1 MKFLTHIR
9 PRFLISLGA
18 VVALLALVACGS
30 SDQPTAAPGTDSG
43 SQAAAQAQTQ
53 AQEPS
58 QPVPQSQPQAQQQTG
73 TGSREA
79 PAAVPTNTPPA
90 PTISAIV
97 GQGAIGVV
105 PTPVPTATPLAAV
118 EEPAAEPA
126 ISLLKV
132 ARATANNSSID
143 PALGGRG
150 NFGWLEPMYE
160 GMIFFDQ
167 YTDLRPMLAR
177 EWSTNDDFSVWTI
190 QLREEVPFHKGWG
203 TMNATDAVHSLEQ
216 GRRLDA
222 QGNRA
227 PATRELLGRI
237 DLPDG
242 PEGHRIVLNLT
253 ASEPVMLSWLSTNQ
267 NEAVIRNKAVWDQA
281 GGELVDWEPNEA
293 GIQEMQN
300 NPIGTGPYQFE
311 EFQEDQYIL
320 YSPTGYDHWRISPD
334 FPSVK
339 IFFVREAA
347 THLAMLVAEE
357 VHAADVPRDLQ
368 PTAEAQGLKVLRS
381 TTPAMRLLGFFGGL
395 HMPDDSA
402 YDPNAPLSNPKVR
415 EALNLAIDRE
425 EINRTFLKG
434 RGEVMV
440 QSVAHPK
447 FPGWNQDLVAEFNE
461 MYAYD
466 PEKAKALLAEAG
478 YPNGFEMVQK
488 AYPRPGLP
496 EILDMGELVN
506 RYWEEIGVT
515 AKFEPT
521 EPAAV
526 SALVLAKET
535 TNMVYLHTGS
545 YSEPTYAIFGY
556 HYSASKRP
564 RFLDPFIDSKYEE
577 LQKATTLDERSQAIG
592 EVIDFCF
599 RIYCTIPLF
608 WVPAEFTVNPE
619 VIADWK
625 THATFGVRNFEYV
638 EATK

>member
-1 MKFLTHIR
+1 MGTYSGIVSHWVFRAACL
-9 PRFLISLGA
+9 
-18 VVALLALVACGS
+18 VALLTLVACGASAPDAPASGS
-30 SDQPTAAPGTDSG
+30 SSAAAP
-43 SQAAAQAQTQ
+43 QAQTQ
-53 AQEPS
+53 TQDQAQ
-58 QPVPQSQPQAQQQTG
+58 PQSAPRTEAQPQ
-73 TGSREA
+73 EA
-79 PAAVPTNTPPA
+79 APSPTNTPPA
-90 PTISAIV
+90 PTISAVV

-105 PTPVPTATPLAAV
+105 PTPTPAPTATQAPAM
-118 EEPAAEPA
+118 EEPPAEPA
-126 ISLLKV
+126 VTLLKV
-132 ARATANNSSID
+132 ARTTPNTSSLD

-150 NFGWLEPMYE
+150 NFSWLEPMYE

-167 YTDLRPMLAR
+167 FTDLRPMMAR
-177 EWSTNDDFSVWTI
+177 EWSTNEDFSVWTI
-190 QLREEVPFHKGWG
+190 QLRENIPFHKGWG
-203 TMNATDAVHSLEQ
+203 IVNAADAVHSLDQ

-227 PATRELLGRI
+227 PATRELIGSI

-242 PEGHRIVLNLT
+242 PDGHQLVLNLT

-267 NEAVIRNKAVWDQA
+267 NEAVIRSRAVWEEA
-281 GGELVDWEPNEA
+281 GGELDGWEPNEA

-320 YSPTGYDHWRISPD
+320 YGPTGYEHWRISPD
-334 FPSVK
+334 FPEVQ
-339 IFFVREAA
+339 IFFVREAS
-347 THLAMLVAEE
+347 THLAMLVADE

-368 PTAEAQGLKVLRS
+368 PAAEANGLKVLSS
-381 TTPAMRLLGFFGGL
+381 TVPAMRLLGFFGGL
-395 HMPDDSA
+395 HLPDDPAFDAS
-402 YDPNAPLSNPKVR
+402 APLSNPKVR
-415 EALNLAIDRE
+415 EALNIAIDRE

-447 FPGWNQDLVAEFNE
+447 FPGWNQDLVAEFDE

-466 PEKAKALLAEAG
+466 PEKARALLAEAG
-478 YPNGFEMVQK
+478 YPEGFEMIQK

-506 RYWEEIGVT
+506 RYWEEVGVT

-526 SALVLAKET
+526 SALVLAKES
-535 TNMVYLHTGS
+535 TNIAYLHTGS

-556 HYSASKRP
+556 HYSGSKRP

-577 LQKATTLDERSQAIG
+577 LQAATTLEGRSEAIG
-592 EVIDFCF
+592 DVIDFCF
-599 RIYCTIPLF
+599 RTYCTIPLF
-608 WVPAEFTVNPE
+608 WVPAEFTINPE
-619 VIADWK
+619 VIAGWQ

-638 EATK
+638 KAAR

>member
-1 MKFLTHIR
+1 MPSLK
-9 PRFLISLGA
+9 RFSVSWLVRIGILA
-18 VVALLALVACGS
+18 IVFTLLACGS
-30 SDQPTAAPGTDSG
+30 STEPAAAPDTESG
-43 SQAAAQAQTQ
+43 SQPAPQSQSQAQAQAEPEPQ
-53 AQEPS
+53 AASRPQQEP
-58 QPVPQSQPQAQQQTG
+58 AL
-73 TGSREA
+73 A
-79 PAAVPTNTPPA
+79 PTNTPPA
-90 PTISAIV
+90 PTISAEV

-105 PTPVPTATPLAAV
+105 PTPVPTATPVQAM
-118 EEPAAEPA
+118 EEPPAEPA
-126 ISLLKV
+126 VSLLKV
-132 ARATANNSSID
+132 ARAAANNSSLD

-167 YTDLRPMLAR
+167 YTDLRPMMAT

-190 QLREEVPFHKGWG
+190 QLREGVPFHKGWG
-203 TMNATDAVHSLEQ
+203 TVTADDALHSLEQ

-227 PATRELLGRI
+227 PATRELLQRV

-242 PEGHRIVLNLT
+242 PDGHQIVLHL
-253 ASEPVMLSWLSTNQ
+253 SKSDPVMLSWLSTNQ
-267 NEAVIRNKAVWDQA
+267 NEAVIRSRAVWDQA
-281 GGELVDWEPNEA
+281 GGELVDWEPNDA

-311 EFQEDQYIL
+311 EFLEDQHIL
-320 YSPTGYDHWRISPD
+320 YTPLDYEHWRITPD
-334 FPSVK
+334 FPSVQ
-339 IFFVREAA
+339 IFFVRESA
-347 THLAMLVAEE
+347 THLAMLVTEE

-368 PTAEAQGLKVLRS
+368 PEAEARGFKVLSS
-381 TTPAMRLLGFFGGL
+381 TTPAMRLLAFFGGL
-395 HMPDDSA
+395 HLPTDPA
-402 YDPNAPLSNPKVR
+402 YDANSPLANPMVR
-415 EALNLAIDRE
+415 EAMNRAIDRE
-425 EINRTFLKG
+425 EINRTFLKD
-434 RGEVMV
+434 RGELMI

-447 FPGWNQDLVAEFNE
+447 FPGWNQDLVGEFGE

-466 PEKAKALLAEAG
+466 PDKARELLAEAG
-478 YPNGFEMVQK
+478 YPDGFDMVQK

-506 RYWEEIGVT
+506 KYWADIGIR

-526 SALVLAKET
+526 SALVAAKDDTNLA
-535 TNMVYLHTGS
+535 YLHTGS

-564 RFLDPFIDSKYEE
+564 RFLDPFIDGKYEE
-577 LQKATTLDERSQAIG
+577 LQAATTLEARASAMGD
-592 EVIDFCF
+592 VIEFCF

-608 WVPAEFTVNPE
+608 WVPAEFTVNPD

-638 EATK
+638 EAAR

>member
-1 MKFLTHIR
+1 MGTFSKIVRPWAFKFAL
-9 PRFLISLGA
+9 LVG
-18 VVALLALVACGS
+18 LLALVACGAS
-30 SDQPTAAPGTDSG
+30 ATAVPQSESG
-43 SQAAAQAQTQ
+43 SQAA
-53 AQEPS
+53 P
-58 QPVPQSQPQAQQQTG
+58 QPQAQSQSAPQEQPQPQTG
-73 TGSREA
+73 
-79 PAAVPTNTPPA
+79 AATQQEPQVVPTNTPPA
-90 PTISAIV
+90 PTISAVV

-105 PTPVPTATPLAAV
+105 PTPTPAPTATAAPV
-118 EEPAAEPA
+118 MEEPSAEPA
-126 ISLLKV
+126 VTLLKV
-132 ARATANNSSID
+132 ARTTPNTSSLD

-150 NFGWLEPMYE
+150 NFSWLEPMYE

-167 YTDLRPMLAR
+167 YTDLRPMMAT

-190 QLREEVPFHKGWG
+190 HLRENVPFHKDWG
-203 TMNATDAVHSLEQ
+203 IVNAADAVHSLDQ
-216 GRRLDA
+216 GRRIDA

-227 PATRELLGRI
+227 PATRELLERI
-237 DLPDG
+237 ELPDG
-242 PEGHRIVLNLT
+242 PEGHQLVLHLA

-267 NEAVIRNKAVWDQA
+267 NEAVIRSKAVWEQA
-281 GGELVDWEPNEA
+281 GGQLDGWEPNEA

-311 EFQEDQYIL
+311 EFNDDQYIL
-320 YSPTGYDHWRISPD
+320 YGPTGYDHWRISPD
-334 FPSVK
+334 FPSVQ
-339 IFFVREAA
+339 IFFVREAS

-368 PTAEAQGLKVLRS
+368 PVAEANGLKVLRS
-381 TTPAMRLLGFFGGL
+381 TVPAMRLLGFFGGL
-395 HMPDDSA
+395 HLPDDPA
-402 YDPNAPLSNPKVR
+402 YDASAPLSNPKVR
-415 EALNLAIDRE
+415 EALNLAIDRH

-447 FPGWNQDLVAEFNE
+447 FPGWNQDLVAEFDE

-466 PEKAKALLAEAG
+466 PGKAKALLAEAG
-478 YPNGFEMVQK
+478 YPEGFEMVQK

-521 EPAAV
+521 EPATV
-526 SALVLAKET
+526 SALLSAKES
-535 TNMVYLHTGS
+535 TNIAYLHTGS

-556 HYSASKRP
+556 HYSGSKRP
-564 RFLDPFIDSKYEE
+564 RFLDPFIDAKYEE
-577 LQKATTLDERSQAIG
+577 LQAATTLEGRSNAIA

-599 RIYCTIPLF
+599 RTFCTIPLF
-608 WVPAEFTVNPE
+608 WVPAEFTINPE
-619 VIADWK
+619 VIAKWE

-638 EATK
+638 EAAQ